1 MGVMA
6 MKIRQNVGGRSLT
19 ETVRSLA
26 ALILFSSVFR
36 TFFAIPCAFFFWK
49 E

>member
-1 MGVMA
+1 MA
-6 MKIRQNVGGRSLT
+6 LGITQNVGDRSVAG
-19 ETVRSLA
+19 TVRSLA